1 MVNAPDWIK
10 QDKKLLS
17 SFTRC
22 HSQPRCIQYTL
33 GHLAIM
39 DMSLLQT
46 ESTSFPGW
54 NYKKMYGNNLSF
66 KGSAIVEFE
75 TLDFFWSWSNIF
87 IVLLLLHKTTWT
99 FLDSC
104 QIGCRMTFRMTVQ
117 KVSPMKRFN
126 CKYRQAHY
134 ILGQPCYKR
143 ISISCPMEITLIHE

>member
-10 QDKKLLS
+10 QDKKLLLL
-17 SFTRC
+17 FTRC
-22 HSQPRCIQYTL
+22 HSQPRCIQSTL

-54 NYKKMYGNNLSF
+54 NYKKMYGNNSSF

-87 IVLLLLHKTTWT
+87 IVLLLLHKATWT
-99 FLDSC
+99 FVDSC
-104 QIGCRMTFRMTVQ
+104 QIGYRMTFQMTVQ
-117 KVSPMKRFN
+117 RVSPMKRVN
-126 CKYRQAHY
+126 CKCWQAHY
-134 ILGQPCYKR
+134 ILGQPCYKW
-143 ISISCPMEITLIHE
+143 ISISCPMQITFIHE